1 MAHLSEDKNMVEAFR
16 EGSDIH
22 AATAAKIWHEE
33 ISQVTDTQR
42 KKAKTA
48 NFGIIYGITTFGLAQ
63 RMNIE
68 NKEAKQIIEDYFR
81 TFPGVKAYMEK
92 SKEIARE
99 KGYAETISIAAA
111 TYQTSIAAMVQYAVL
126 PNAMPSMPLS
136 KVLRPTS
143 SRLRWFASST
153 DSKLKASRAK

>member
-1 MAHLSEDKNMVEAFR
+1 
-16 EGSDIH
+16 
-22 AATAAKIWHEE
+22 
-33 ISQVTDTQR
+33 
-42 KKAKTA
+42 
-48 NFGIIYGITTFGLAQ
+48 
-63 RMNIE
+63 MNIE

-99 KGYAETISIAAA
+99 KGYAETISTAAA

-126 PNAMPSMPLS
+126 PSAMPSMPLS
-136 KVLRPTS
+136 KVQRPTS

>member
-1 MAHLSEDKNMVEAFR
+1 
-16 EGSDIH
+16 
-22 AATAAKIWHEE
+22 
-33 ISQVTDTQR
+33 
-42 KKAKTA
+42 
-48 NFGIIYGITTFGLAQ
+48 
-63 RMNIE
+63 MNIE

-92 SKEIARE
+92 SKEIARR
-99 KGYAETISIAAA
+99 KAMLRLFSTAAA

-126 PNAMPSMPLS
+126 PSAMPSMPLS
-136 KVLRPTS
+136 KVQRPTS